1 MKKIYNFLLVIL
13 IIAAIVV
20 GILIAIKYGKNH
32 INETEIAKTLS
43 EIDEMF
49 MTNEESGVEIE
60 MEYKGHKV
68 VGIIEIPKINIRYP
82 IINETS
88 DELMKISVT
97 KFWGPDINEIGNF
110 TIAGHNNRDGT
121 MFGKT
126 KYLQKGDIIKLT
138 SLKNESVTYKIF
150 DIYSIDPSDVS
161 CVESVDGKTKEVTLI
176 TCTNG
181 HKQRLIVKAREI
193 K

>member
-20 GILIAIKYGKNH
+20 GTLIAIKYGKNH
-32 INETEIAKTLS
+32 INEKEIAKTLN
-43 EIDEMF
+43 EIDEIF
-49 MTNEESGVEIE
+49 MTNEESDIE
-60 MEYKGHKV
+60 MEYKGHKI

-161 CVESVDGKTKEVTLI
+161 CVESADGETKEVTLI

-181 HKQRLIVKAREI
+181 HRQRLIVKAREI